1 MIKGVALDLA
11 RVFINVKAVAFDLVG
26 VLVKEKDVPLHPN
39 EIILENYFDYKVGD
53 QLFWDWAEEKTGL
66 GRKELENISWNTIN
80 KIYEIREPDI
90 FEKLP
95 TLKFATA
102 SNHLSMIKDW
112 LKLKGVYDKFYCHV
126 ISEDIQCMKPSREF
140 YEILVKRLGENPEDI
155 LFIDDKEDNIEG
167 AKKVGLKTLRYD
179 GKKSLSESILE
190 VIT

>member
-1 MIKGVALDLA
+1 MIKSIAFDLA
-11 RVFINVKAVAFDLVG
+11 RVFVKVRGIELNPT
-26 VLVKEKDVPLHPN
+26 EKMFS
-39 EIILENYFDYKVGD
+39 ENFDYKVGD

-140 YEILVKRLGENPEDI
+140 YEILIKKLGEKPEEI
-155 LFIDDKEDNIEG
+155 LMVDDKEENIEG
-167 AKKVGLKTLRYD
+167 AKRVGLKTLLYN
-179 GKKSLSESILE
+179 GQKLLSESILE
-190 VIT
+190 ALNEK